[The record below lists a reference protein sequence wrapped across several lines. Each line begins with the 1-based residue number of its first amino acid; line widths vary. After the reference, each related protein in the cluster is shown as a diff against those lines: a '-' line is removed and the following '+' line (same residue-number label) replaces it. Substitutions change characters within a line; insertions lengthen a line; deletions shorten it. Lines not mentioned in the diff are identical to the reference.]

1 MRIFLFVFLVFS
13 QSAFALYECPERGR
27 IVLSSAPCDTTYS
40 PVAVSRRTVMALPLI
55 DSRYR
60 VAGTLNGRRVG
71 FLVDTGATTTAIS
84 KRVADLIGLSSCVR
98 MQKTTTANGT
108 VSVCVVS
115 VSQFTFGS
123 FALNNVEVSILP
135 NADDEGLLGMNV
147 LRHFEVH
154 QTGKRLIISD

>member
-27 IVLSSAPCDTTYS
+27 IVLSSAPCDTTFS

-55 DSRYR
+55 GSHYR
-60 VAGTLNGRRVG
+60 VVGTLNGHPVN
-71 FLVDTGATTTAIS
+71 FMVDTGATTTTIS
-84 KRVADLIGLSSCVR
+84 KRVADSIGLASCVR
-98 MQKTTTANGT
+98 LQKAITANGS
-108 VSVCVVS
+108 VSGCVVN
-115 VSQFTFGS
+115 VSRFGFGS
-123 FALNNVEVSILP
+123 FALNNVELSILP
-135 NADDEGLLGMNV
+135 NASDEGLLGMNV